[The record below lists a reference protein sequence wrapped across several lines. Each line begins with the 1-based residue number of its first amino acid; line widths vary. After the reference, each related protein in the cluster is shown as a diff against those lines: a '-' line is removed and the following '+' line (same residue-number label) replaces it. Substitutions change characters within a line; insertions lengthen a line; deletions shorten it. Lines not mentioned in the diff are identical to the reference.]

1 MGQKDLGSRGIAD
14 TPKLQCKPPPCS
26 THRPPKFANME
37 YRRMGNTGLQLSEL
51 SFGSWITFG
60 NQIEDNT
67 SGRLLDMAYDAGIN
81 FFDNAEVYANGA
93 SEEVMG
99 RLLAQRDWPRDTWCV
114 SSKVFFGAGGKLPT
128 QRGLHRKH
136 VTEACHDA
144 LKRLR
149 VDYLDLF
156 FCHRPDKQTPMEETV
171 WTMHQLIQQGKI
183 LYWGTSEWSAAEIM
197 DAHRIAERHHLIGPV
212 VEQPQYNMLVRDKV
226 EAEFADVYR
235 TVGLGTT
242 IWSPLASGILT
253 GKYNRTVSAD
263 ARLKREE
270 LNWIAEL
277 LLTDENLNK
286 VSALEALA
294 GDLGTTMPKLA
305 LAWCLKN
312 PNVSTVLLGATK
324 TNQLEENLQAPEVVP
339 LLTPDVM
346 ERIEEILDNAPAHP
360 QY

>member
-1 MGQKDLGSRGIAD
+1 
-14 TPKLQCKPPPCS
+14 
-26 THRPPKFANME
+26 ME
-37 YRRMGNTGLQLSEL
+37 YRRLGNAGLQLSEL

-60 NQIEDNT
+60 NQIDDGT

-81 FFDNAEVYANGA
+81 FFDNAEIYAHGA

-114 SSKVFFGAGGKLPT
+114 SSKVFFGTGGQLPT

-136 VTEACHDA
+136 VMEACHDA

-212 VEQPQYNMLVRDKV
+212 MEQPQYNMLVRRKV
-226 EAEFADVYR
+226 EVEYADVYR

-253 GKYNRTVSAD
+253 GKYNGDAGAD
-263 ARLKREE
+263 ARLKRDE
-270 LNWIAEL
+270 LNWVAERMLTEENLTKVAEL
-277 LLTDENLNK
+277 G
-286 VSALEALA
+286 ALA
-294 GDLGTTMPKLA
+294 QDLGTSLAKLA

-312 PNVSTVLLGATK
+312 PNVSTVLLGATRPE
-324 TNQLEENLQAPEVVP
+324 QLEENLGAPEVVA
-339 LLTPDVM
+339 LLTDEVLA
-346 ERIEEILDNAPAHP
+346 RIENILDNAPTHP
-360 QY
+360 QF